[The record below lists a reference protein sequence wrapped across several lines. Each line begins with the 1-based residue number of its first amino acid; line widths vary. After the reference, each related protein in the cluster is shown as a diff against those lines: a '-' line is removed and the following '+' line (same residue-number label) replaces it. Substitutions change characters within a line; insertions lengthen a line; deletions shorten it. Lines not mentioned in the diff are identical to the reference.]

1 MFIVYHSMC
10 DTALVMYC
18 YFDASFCAL
27 HGCII
32 LCVYSS
38 IKQNKKRS
46 VGGRYKGVGVGVG
59 GGREEGGRRF
69 VSHSVSFFLFVLLF
83 YVIL

>member
-18 YFDASFCAL
+18 YFDASFCVL

-32 LCVYSS
+32 LCVHSS
-38 IKQNKKRS
+38 IKKKKS
-46 VGGRYKGVGVGVG
+46 VGGRYKRVGVEVG
-59 GGREEGGRRF
+59 GCFTVVR
-69 VSHSVSFFLFVLLF
+69 
-83 YVIL
+83 